1 MIAMEVILFLDHIQ
15 LLVEVMEMLP
25 TEVLEGEENMIKEA
39 LMVLVQ
45 PDKVMMEEKDF
56 LITLLYL

>member
-45 PDKVMMEEKDF
+45 PDKVMMDEKDF